1 MSLASIPVVSFFRGQ
16 RDCSFKKT
24 VRFFQFAAKHQK
36 LAQRIQNHRQLVSA
50 VVSLASNRQ
59 SAFQGLLRTVPLAKQ
74 NEIDAEVVIAF
85 RRARLMIGSFVIG
98 DRFFEVTNAIMRPLK
113 KPTRARHVC
122 VSAAEQITRR
132 MIADQF
138 DRLAK
143 VLDRRFV
150 LAFLNICDAKSEV
163 RFRQSAPLTTL
174 AITLERAM

>member
-1 MSLASIPVVSFFRGQ
+1 MSLASIPVVSFFRGH

-85 RRARLMIGSFVIG
+85 RRARLMIGA
-98 DRFFEVTNAIMRPLK
+98 FEVSDSFLDVGNPVERPLQE
-113 KPTRARHVC
+113 RAGPSHIDVN
-122 VSAAEQITRR
+122 SAEQKTSGV
-132 MIADQF
+132 IAD
-138 DRLAK
+138 
-143 VLDRRFV
+143 
-150 LAFLNICDAKSEV
+150 
-163 RFRQSAPLTTL
+163 
-174 AITLERAM
+174 